1 MINQLREK
9 PIDQLTASF
18 VAETETR
25 MNDLNESAQNE
36 MDERVDELAR
46 DMEQTNTEALH
57 LLAQLKDFLTS
68 NDARLEEG

>member
-1 MINQLREK
+1 
-9 PIDQLTASF
+9 
-18 VAETETR
+18 

-57 LLAQLKDFLTS
+57 LLAQLRDFLTS
-68 NDARLEEG
+68 NDARLEEGETFETIIEREATSLVD